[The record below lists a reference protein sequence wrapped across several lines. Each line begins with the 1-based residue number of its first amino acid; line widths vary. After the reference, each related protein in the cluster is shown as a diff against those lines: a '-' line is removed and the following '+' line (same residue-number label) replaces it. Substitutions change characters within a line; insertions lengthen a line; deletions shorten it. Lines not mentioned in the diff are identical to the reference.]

1 MFSKEQ
7 IQKDLAFL
15 ITDERVVNKLRE
27 IYFKKNYLVYY
38 TEILKYTENYDM
50 TFVQRVYHYFN
61 QIKHPITET
70 KCICCNKVLPVKFQ
84 FFKTGYYIKR
94 FCNSKCQLLSSE
106 FKEEQ
111 KQRNLENMVL
121 KVQMLCLKLLIRKKY
136 HMKIKQVIRIGHEIQ
151 RLEKNI
157 NKQYQKDMDQKTY
170 FKQIYLKK
178 KLNKQ

>member
-84 FFKTGYYIKR
+84 FFKTVESRFVDLIEQEAVRFGAFLGKNVEIK
-94 FCNSKCQLLSSE
+94 K
-106 FKEEQ
+106 
-111 KQRNLENMVL
+111 
-121 KVQMLCLKLLIRKKY
+121 
-136 HMKIKQVIRIGHEIQ
+136 
-151 RLEKNI
+151 
-157 NKQYQKDMDQKTY
+157 
-170 FKQIYLKK
+170 
-178 KLNKQ
+178 